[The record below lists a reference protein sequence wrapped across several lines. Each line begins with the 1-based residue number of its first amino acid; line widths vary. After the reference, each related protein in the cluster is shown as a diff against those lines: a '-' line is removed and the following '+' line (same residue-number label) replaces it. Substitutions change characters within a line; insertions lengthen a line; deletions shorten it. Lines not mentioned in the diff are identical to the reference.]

1 MSRFKIIFAGLAL
14 IASAGLVNC
23 SEFQGNHNTP
33 ADGPALPSENP
44 NGPSAEE
51 QQAALEMQQKLEHR
65 STITTDLNEIASMN
79 FSGEQCP
86 ENDQEALANQQ
97 EVVNTGS
104 QTYTF
109 APPLERIMDSNQS
122 AQQVQFAATAL
133 ARSLSEA
140 DNHFCAL
147 NVAAQAANY
156 AVTNLMAH
164 PALDVITSEQYDIMV
179 QKAESIRNALSP
191 VVSNIQDQINAD
203 IRAPWIEMAS
213 EHESLRSQINESIS
227 ALNQMVAT
235 IRASYQCDDT
245 TGSCSANEMARGSAV
260 VRTETIISQAQG
272 ALDQFQIQE
281 PGDPRLTD
289 ARNEV
294 LRNSLHELTIRV
306 NVMGSIVEAIE
317 SEQIEQSS
325 QPPVENYDATG
336 EAF

>member
-1 MSRFKIIFAGLAL
+1 MSKFKIIFAGLAL
-14 IASAGLVNC
+14 IASAGLINC

-65 STITTDLNEIASMN
+65 SGITADLNVIANINYST
-79 FSGEQCP
+79 EQCA
-86 ENDQEALANQQ
+86 ENEQVALATQQ

-104 QTYTF
+104 QTFTF
-109 APPLERIMDSNQS
+109 APPLERIMDTNQS
-122 AQQVQFAATAL
+122 AQQVQFAALAL

-147 NVAAQAANY
+147 NVASQAAAY
-156 AVTNLMAH
+156 AVSNLMAN
-164 PALDVITSEQYDIMV
+164 PALDVITTEQYEVMV

-191 VVSNIQDQINAD
+191 VVDTIQNEINAD

-213 EHESLRSQINESIS
+213 EHESLRTQISESIS
-227 ALNQMVAT
+227 QLNQMIAT
-235 IRASYQCDDT
+235 IRSSYQCDDT
-245 TGSCSANEMARGSAV
+245 SGNCTASEMARGSAV
-260 VRTETIISQAQG
+260 VRTEGIVSQAQG
-272 ALDQFQIQE
+272 ALAQFQIQE

-294 LRNSLHELTIRV
+294 LRDNLRELTIRV

-317 SEQIEQSS
+317 SEQGGQ
-325 QPPVENYDATG
+325 
-336 EAF
+336 